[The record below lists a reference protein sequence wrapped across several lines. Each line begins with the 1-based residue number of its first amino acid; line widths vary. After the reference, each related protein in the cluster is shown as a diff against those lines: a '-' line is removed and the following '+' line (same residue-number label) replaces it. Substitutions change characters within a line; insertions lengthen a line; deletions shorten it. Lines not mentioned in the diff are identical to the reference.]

1 MAGDELLQFYREEK
15 VMSRIGKKPIPV
27 PDNVKVSINN
37 QRLSAEGPKGK
48 MAQEFH
54 PTMTVEYDE
63 NNRLIHVKRS
73 SDEKQQKAFQGLTRA
88 LIANVIDGVTNGF
101 SKKLE
106 IVGIGYNVKVQGQ
119 EVVFQLGFSHPVNLK
134 IPEGLEVEEVNKTNP
149 GRLTIKGTNKQ
160 LVGQFAATIRRIRPA
175 EPYKGKGIKYEGE
188 VIRRKA
194 GKALA
199 GAQ

>member
-1 MAGDELLQFYREEK
+1 
-15 VMSRIGKKPIPV
+15 MSRIGKKPIPV
-27 PDNVKVSINN
+27 PDNAKVSISNS
-37 QRLSAEGPKGK
+37 RLSAEGPKGK
-48 MAQEFH
+48 LTQEFH

-63 NNRLIHVKRS
+63 KNRLIHVKRL

-88 LIANVIDGVTNGF
+88 LLANVINGVTNGF
-101 SKKLE
+101 SKTLE
-106 IVGIGYNVKVQGQ
+106 INGVGYNVKVQGK
-119 EVVFQLGFSHPVNLK
+119 EIVLQLGFSHPVNFK
-134 IPEGLEVEEVNKTNP
+134 IPDGLEVEEVSKTNP
-149 GRLTIKGTNKQ
+149 GKLTIRGANKQ
-160 LVGQFAATIRRIRPA
+160 LVGQFAAVIRDVRPV